1 MAEYNGWTN
10 YETWCVHVWIS
21 NDQSSQ
27 AYSNEL
33 AVDAIVQE
41 YRYGDEDLSGD
52 KKRDRAVY
60 ALSQALQDW
69 VEEGS
74 PEVEGMY
81 SDLLR
86 SAIQSV
92 NFYELAGSYV
102 DVAWEEAMGV
112 LGFNSVYGEE

>member
-1 MAEYNGWTN
+1 MADCNGWTN

-41 YRYGDEDLSGD
+41 YRDGDEELSGD

-60 ALSQALQDW
+60 ALSKTLHDW
-69 VEEGS
+69 VEEGA

-86 SAIQSV
+86 SAIEEV

-112 LGFNSVYGEE
+112 LGYTTVEDE